1 MRFVLNQL
9 IASNLVFKSKK
20 IEKKKSQC
28 QKIQAQ
34 LTGAVKLIQ
43 NLVIFSNLK

>member
-9 IASNLVFKSKK
+9 IASNLVFTSKN
-20 IEKKKSQC
+20 IEKNKSEC
-28 QKIQAQ
+28 LKIQTQ

-43 NLVIFSNLK
+43 KLVIFSNLK